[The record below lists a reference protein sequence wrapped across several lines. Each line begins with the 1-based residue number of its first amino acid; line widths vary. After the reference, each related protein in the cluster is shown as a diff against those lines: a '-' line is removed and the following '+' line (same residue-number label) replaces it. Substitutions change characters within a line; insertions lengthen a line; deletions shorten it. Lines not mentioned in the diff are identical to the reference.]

1 MSLRMPA
8 IWSSSERPISV
19 RTVWVDGVRHA
30 ILSPDD
36 PLVQSHASLRPRQR
50 SRPTTSSSVNYRDE
64 DYFPE
69 VNDLRECLVKLR
81 VVVNRNDVPSTPC
94 SEPNLL
100 LPKDE
105 EQSATSDFQDPK
117 SSRVSRGTENR
128 KKRIDSACT
137 VLGDPESGL
146 RLPEIQDNSLSERVL
161 QWLDL
166 SGRGGDYR
174 RNETR
179 KSSPEV
185 AARRRGSSAVIP
197 KERILVQNYTLR
209 TNAEEAGDRIKIG
222 AANPVPRDN
231 CRREICPPPGP
242 EVPVVRSYFVDRLT
256 TAARKNIEES
266 MPVEGEAQNKQ
277 SLWSPPK
284 KPQLHIFMPTLSPSE
299 KILSSIE
306 SLYEQR
312 RPGQES

>member
-1 MSLRMPA
+1 MPA

-36 PLVQSHASLRPRQR
+36 PLVQSHASLRTCQR
-50 SRPTTSSSVNYRDE
+50 SRPTTSRSVNYRDQ

-81 VVVNRNDVPSTPC
+81 VVVDRNDLPSAPC
-94 SEPNLL
+94 SGSNLL

-105 EQSATSDFQDPK
+105 DRGATSGTPNPK
-117 SSRVSRGTENR
+117 SPRVSRGVENR
-128 KKRIDSACT
+128 KKRSDSVCT
-137 VLGDPESGL
+137 VLGDPEGGS

-174 RNETR
+174 KDETR

-185 AARRRGSSAVIP
+185 ATRRRGSSAVIP
-197 KERILVQNYTLR
+197 KERIIVQNYTLR
-209 TNAEEAGDRIKIG
+209 TNVEEVGERNKGGTPI
-222 AANPVPRDN
+222 PVTRDN
-231 CRREICPPPGP
+231 CRREICASPGP

-256 TAARKNIEES
+256 NSSGKNIEES
-266 MPVEGEAQNKQ
+266 MPVEGEARNKQ
-277 SLWSPPK
+277 SLWSPPR